1 MDMNNH
7 RQSACDRCRGQKLRC
22 VGLGNPILD
31 RHNRYVRNQ
40 TPCDRCR
47 KAQVEC
53 YSTRPISRKRAAS
66 NSLSSDSTTGHNPSN
81 YPRPFAG
88 LHSPQS
94 PLTHLDVSSWSEDG
108 DLDIPR
114 MVSYTGVS
122 PLDSLHANAIP
133 DPAGHSDSSQNP
145 FDFAIE
151 DFLSEEPNL
160 SETSGVISD
169 ETSYSAPSKK
179 VPSSVLGSAWLKK
192 LAELNDTLLH
202 NRTNRHETGRNNQAK
217 HYTSST
223 RSGSS
228 VSLSIGKTLR
238 HCQHFLA
245 ILQNIQ
251 RCATPHTS
259 NNPCQASG
267 SECGLD
273 FPLSGLSSE
282 PAYRDSRSFE
292 LLDPPLLF
300 SILACY
306 AHITEEYE
314 HLFSSILE
322 SVTRQNPEI
331 PATLIG
337 TSLDGFKLDGNNIL
351 QLEFLLYVS
360 SNLLGKIEKILIG
373 SSEGMDGVSR
383 NEGLLS
389 GKMAEYLESL
399 YNHDTNYETGQT
411 TGEREARARVR
422 VLIREIQ
429 KVLKT
434 LES

>member
-1 MDMNNH
+1 
-7 RQSACDRCRGQKLRC
+7 
-22 VGLGNPILD
+22 
-31 RHNRYVRNQ
+31 
-40 TPCDRCR
+40 
-47 KAQVEC
+47 
-53 YSTRPISRKRAAS
+53 
-66 NSLSSDSTTGHNPSN
+66 
-81 YPRPFAG
+81 
-88 LHSPQS
+88 
-94 PLTHLDVSSWSEDG
+94 
-108 DLDIPR
+108 
-114 MVSYTGVS
+114 MVPYTGAS
-122 PLDSLHANAIP
+122 PLDGLHANSIP
-133 DPAGHSDSSQNP
+133 DPAGDNDSSQNP
-145 FDFAIE
+145 FDLAIE
-151 DFLSEEPNL
+151 DFLSEEPHL
-160 SETSGVISD
+160 SDTSQIISD
-169 ETSYSAPSKK
+169 ETSYSVPSKK
-179 VPSSVLGSAWLKK
+179 VPSSVMASAWLKK
-192 LAELNDTLLH
+192 LAELNDTLLY

-217 HYTSST
+217 HHASST

-259 NNPCQASG
+259 NLCQVNG

-322 SVTRQNPEI
+322 SVTRKNPEI

-360 SNLLGKIEKILIG
+360 SNLLGKIENILVG
-373 SSEGMDGVSR
+373 SSEETDGVSR

-389 GKMAEYLESL
+389 GKMAGYLESL
-399 YNHDTNYETGQT
+399 YNHDSNYGTGHT
-411 TGEREARARVR
+411 AGEGEARARVR

-429 KVLKT
+429 KALKT